1 MNRTDGSSEPRR
13 NKVPRAVG
21 RRAEIFQTFVR
32 HVAERGYDQA
42 NLGDVANELGMSKG
56 TIVHHFGT
64 KAQLLRELEE
74 TYMRRQIDAIHL
86 MFRRLQTP
94 PERIAA
100 IIYGSALLH
109 VFERDATVASQ
120 REVVQLADH
129 PALRD
134 VRKLRHEIQ
143 QLAEGEIQAG
153 IADGIFRSVDAE
165 LATMQLWGFLQ
176 WMWVWFDPKGSHTP
190 EEVAAAFADV
200 FLGGL
205 LVDRFGLQRWTD
217 PHGAIA
223 AVARES
229 LEAANRDS
237 PETVAA
243 DS

>member
-1 MNRTDGSSEPRR
+1 
-13 NKVPRAVG
+13 VPRAAG
-21 RRAEIFQTFVR
+21 RRAEIFETFVH

-74 TYMRRQIDAIHL
+74 TYMRRQINAIQM
-86 MFRRLQTP
+86 MFRRLQSP
-94 PERIAA
+94 SERIAA
-100 IIYGSALLH
+100 IIYASALLH
-109 VFERDATVASQ
+109 VFERDATVATQ

-134 VRKLRHEIQ
+134 VRKLRREIQ
-143 QLAEGEIQAG
+143 QLAEGEIRAG
-153 IADGIFRSVDAE
+153 IDSGVFRPVDAE
-165 LATMQLWGFLQ
+165 LATMELWGFLQ
-176 WMWVWFDPKGSHTP
+176 WMWVWFDPKGPRTP
-190 EEVAAAFADV
+190 EEVAGSFVDV

-217 PHGAIA
+217 PQGAVA

-229 LEAANRDS
+229 LEAARRESSETDAPDS
-237 PETVAA
+237 
-243 DS
+243 